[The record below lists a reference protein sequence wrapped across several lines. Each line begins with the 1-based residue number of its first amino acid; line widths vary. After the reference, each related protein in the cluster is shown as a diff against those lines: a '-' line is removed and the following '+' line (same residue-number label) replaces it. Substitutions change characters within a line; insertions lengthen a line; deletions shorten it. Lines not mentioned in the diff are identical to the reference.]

1 MDCFGSWDIALIVL
15 NAFMWRKQFIRL
27 TETSHSFDG
36 WTHYKLA
43 GWLHSHLA
51 GHTPARLQAILL
63 GISIWLQPHTSFLGK
78 TRRGNAMCPMKLMNR
93 CMGVTL
99 CLTRISDVK
108 TKNPCSIWVRHGTIL
123 WSDGILYSA
132 GILSKNI
139 SKLRYV
145 PSCWLLPPTRTC
157 HLYYFVVLSASV
169 VHLRMLSV
177 ASVTWQRCSDRWLKT
192 AVGRLEM
199 TSLGYN
205 LEI

>member
-1 MDCFGSWDIALIVL
+1 MHSCDGNNSFGWQKHPIHLMGERTISLQGGCTRTWQGIRPPGFKPYSWGYP
-15 NAFMWRKQFIRL
+15 FGY
-27 TETSHSFDG
+27 SHIHPFWG
-36 WTHYKLA
+36 KLEGA
-43 GWLHSHLA
+43 TQCVQWN
-51 GHTPARLQAILL
+51 
-63 GISIWLQPHTSFLGK
+63 W
-78 TRRGNAMCPMKLMNR
+78 
-93 CMGVTL
+93 